1 MTMRRFDLG
10 RLCVLAAALLLPAV
24 ASAQPQLLHQE
35 GLLLNNNGDPL
46 MGNQVMT
53 FKVYDALANGVALW
67 TEQHNAPLVEGY
79 YSAVLGSVTAFPA
92 ALFDGDTRY
101 LGITVAGGAEL
112 VPRIRFV
119 SVPFALRAAVAV
131 QALNVTGR
139 DITPRTVTVN
149 GIQVIRPDGSW
160 GGPVGGLQGPVGPAG
175 ANGANGAAGPA
186 GAQGIQ
192 GLQGAVGPA
201 GMAGQPGSPDTPAQV
216 LGKLVQVDGA
226 GTNVDADLLDGIS
239 SAQFLRGD
247 IDSTHATNLTVTNN
261 FRANGTITSGGNMT
275 AGAALSAGGTLTV
288 AGGSTLNSTLTVAG
302 ASALNSSLTV
312 AGASQLNGNLEVR
325 GNLQVWN
332 NQGTSEFQFIRDANN
347 AWGANGGGALARI
360 WSREALMLDVAN
372 VGPVYTIGS
381 FFVGG
386 GAGASI
392 GDLRVSRDAAIVR
405 NQTVGGAL
413 TVTGMTTLNGGLTLA
428 GNLVLNGNLT
438 ANVITAVNEFRV
450 NGVVLQGSVGQN
462 YFRGNE
468 TANLLRVGSAWGIPG
483 IYSESTNLVLG
494 AANGETWVGPD
505 GAGQLLRIN
514 GVLRMRG
521 TNVIDSGGNWIGPV
535 IAADRV
541 TIRGGVCPAGQFVT
555 TVAADGTVVCKAA
568 AAAQVCEVGLF
579 GGVCVKFL
587 SAECVQGSALGI
599 CAARGGGQRLI
610 YFAEFQT
617 ITNSGWRSPNG
628 NYHTEA
634 VDRYAQCGNGVGNV
648 GIPGWGNLNHFN
660 CGDNH
665 GYCNRS
671 VICVVDAAGGGGG
684 GGGGGACNGQL
695 FGGVCMSHL
704 SVACVQ
710 GSALNYCVAGGFG
723 RLITMAEFTTVT
735 RSGWARPNGDY
746 HTEAVNTYAA
756 CGNGVGN
763 VGIPGWGDLNHFNC
777 GDNHGYC
784 NRSIMCVR

>member
-1 MTMRRFDLG
+1 MTTRRFGFG
-10 RLCVLAAALLLPAV
+10 RLCVLGAALLLPAV
-24 ASAQPQLLHQE
+24 SSAQPQLLHQE

-53 FKVYDALANGVALW
+53 FKVYDALAGGVALW

-112 VPRIRFV
+112 APRIRFV

-302 ASALNSSLTV
+302 GSTLNSTLTVAAATNLNSTLTV

-360 WSREALMLDVAN
+360 WSREALMLDVA
-372 VGPVYTIGS
+372 GAGAVYTIGS

-413 TVTGMTTLNGGLTLA
+413 TVAGMTTLNGGLTLV
-428 GNLVLNGNLT
+428 GGLVLNGNLT
-438 ANVITAVNEFRV
+438 ANVITANNEFRV
-450 NGVVLQGSVGQN
+450 SGVVLQGSAGQN

-468 TANLLRVGSAWGIPG
+468 TGNLLRVGSAWSMPG
-483 IYSESTNLVLG
+483 IYSESTTLVLG
-494 AANGETWVGPD
+494 ASNGETWVGPD

-541 TIRGGVCPAGQFVT
+541 TIRGGACPAGQFVT
-555 TVAADGTVVCKAA
+555 TVAADGTVVCKPD
-568 AAAQVCEVGLF
+568 G
-579 GGVCVKFL
+579 
-587 SAECVQGSALGI
+587 
-599 CAARGGGQRLI
+599 
-610 YFAEFQT
+610 
-617 ITNSGWRSPNG
+617 P
-628 NYHTEA
+628 
-634 VDRYAQCGNGVGNV
+634 
-648 GIPGWGNLNHFN
+648 
-660 CGDNH
+660 
-665 GYCNRS
+665 
-671 VICVVDAAGGGGG
+671 GGGGG
-684 GGGGGACNGQL
+684 GGGGNCNGRL
-695 FGGVCMSHL
+695 YGAVCMSHL

-735 RSGWARPNGDY
+735 QSGWNRPDGNY
-746 HTEAVNTYAA
+746 HTEAVNVYAA

-763 VGIPGWGDLNHFNC
+763 VGIPGWGQLNHFNC